1 MQGTKEA
8 TTSLLDLVDG
18 KCQEHQQRQNRRQML
33 RAVPVIMFKMVALIF
48 KRVESFVLDLPPR
61 STTTHHRFDRARIEQ
76 DVSDPGPA
84 GYLPLLVGLLVEQVV
99 DLHIYGA
106 LAQAEVVGPSKVMF
120 DPLRISYS

>member
-1 MQGTKEA
+1 MQSSKEA

-33 RAVPVIMFKMVALIF
+33 YAVPVIMLEMVVLIF

-61 STTTHHRFDRARIEQ
+61 STTTHHIFDRAGIER
-76 DVSDPGPA
+76 DVCNPGPTS
-84 GYLPLLVGLLVEQVV
+84 YFSFLVLLFVEHVV
-99 DLHIYGA
+99 YANIYFS
-106 LAQAEVVGPSKVMF
+106 LAQAEIVRLGKVMF